1 MIKPKAL
8 NLIKDATPLPPPPY
22 LSLEMGGGDLY
33 APSDVRLASSP
44 LFFKRITTSI
54 FFNSTAFS
62 VSLQILI
69 S

>member
-8 NLIKDATPLPPPPY
+8 NLIKDATPLPPPD
-22 LSLEMGGGDLY
+22 LSLEMGGDLY

-54 FFNSTAFS
+54 FFNSTACS
-62 VSLQILI
+62 VSL
-69 S
+69 

>member
-1 MIKPKAL
+1 MVKPKAL
-8 NLIKDATPLPPPPY
+8 NLIKDAPPPLPVT
-22 LSLEMGGGDLY
+22 LNGGGGDLY
-33 APSDVRLASSP
+33 APSDVRFASSP

>member
-8 NLIKDATPLPPPPY
+8 NLIKDATPLPPP
-22 LSLEMGGGDLY
+22 LTCHLKWGGDLY

>member
-8 NLIKDATPLPPPPY
+8 NLIKDATPLPPPY

-44 LFFKRITTSI
+44 LFLRESQPLF
-54 FFNSTAFS
+54 
-62 VSLQILI
+62 
-69 S
+69 